1 LEQAMSEAKA
11 GSAGETET
19 VGMDVLA
26 GLIDETRR
34 GLATLRADE
43 LEELAQRAQQL
54 DRAALRGMDLRELA
68 VRHRVLGEL
77 LDATAGNL
85 LVLRR
90 MRGESAESR
99 WGR

>member
-1 LEQAMSEAKA
+1 MLNATA
-11 GSAGETET
+11 GNAEET
-19 VGMDVLA
+19 VAGAEVLA
-26 GLIDETRR
+26 GLIEEARR

-43 LEELAQRAQQL
+43 LEELVQRAQEL
-54 DRAALRGMDLRELA
+54 GRVAMPAKDLRELGA
-68 VRHRVLGEL
+68 RHRALGEL

-85 LVLRR
+85 KVLRR